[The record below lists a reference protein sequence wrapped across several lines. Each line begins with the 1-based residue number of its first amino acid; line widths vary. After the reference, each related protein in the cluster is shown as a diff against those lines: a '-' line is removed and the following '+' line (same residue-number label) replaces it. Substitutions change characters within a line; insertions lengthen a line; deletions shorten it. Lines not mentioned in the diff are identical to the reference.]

1 MRLILLPLALLIA
14 MTSLGQNKEVYLITG
29 TYTNW
34 GSEGIY
40 VVKFD
45 TATGS
50 LRQVSTAKANNPS
63 FVISSPDK
71 KYVYAVLENAGPSG
85 GEAAA
90 FSFNADK
97 GELTFINKQ
106 FTEGNHPCHLAID
119 KSGKQLFA
127 SNYSGGNL
135 AAFSI
140 RADGG
145 LDKAAFVSQHEG
157 RGAHPER
164 QQKPHVHSSIL
175 SPDKEWLFVADLGS
189 DKIVPYKINK
199 KTRALQ
205 QMPAVATSPGAGP
218 RHMRFHPSGKFLYV
232 IEELSGHVSTYSY
245 KKGVLTA
252 IQRVSS
258 LPEGDTRFAGSA
270 DIHISADGNFLYASN
285 RAEHNNIV
293 IYSIDKKT
301 GLLTTA
307 GFQSVLGKAPRNFTI
322 DPSQKFLL
330 VANQDTNEIV
340 VFKRDKTSGLL
351 EDSGNRL
358 KISRPVCL
366 EWILP

>member
-1 MRLILLPLALLIA
+1 MRIALLTLALMGAI
-14 MTSLGQNKEVYLITG
+14 TSNGQNKEVYLITG

-34 GSEGIY
+34 DSEGIY
-40 VVKFD
+40 VLKFD

-50 LRQVSTAKANNPS
+50 LRQISTAKATNPS
-63 FVISSPDK
+63 FVVSSPDK
-71 KYVYAVLENAGPSG
+71 KYVYAVLENSGANG

-90 FSFNADK
+90 FSFNAAK
-97 GELTFINKQ
+97 GDLTFINKQ

-119 KSGKQLFA
+119 KTGKHLFA

-140 RADGG
+140 RSDGG
-145 LDKAAFVSQHEG
+145 IDKASFISQHEG
-157 RGAHPER
+157 KGTHPSR
-164 QQKPHVHSSIL
+164 QQKPYVHSSIL
-175 SPDKEWLFVADLGS
+175 SPDKEWLFVADLGI

-199 KTRALQ
+199 KTGALQ
-205 QMPAVATSPGAGP
+205 QMPGVATSPGAGP

-232 IEELSGHVSTYSY
+232 IEELSGHVSTFTY
-245 KKGVLTA
+245 KKGQLTP

-285 RAEHNNIV
+285 RAEHNNIA

-301 GLLTTA
+301 GLLTNV

-322 DPSQKFLL
+322 DPSQNFLL

-340 VFKRDKTSGLL
+340 VFRRDKTSGLL

-358 KISRPVCL
+358 NISRPVCL